1 MLKLYSNGEVT
12 YVNPEAIVLMIPTSE
27 GSMIRL
33 TAGPSIYV
41 NETPDAILKLMKPV
55 PKKKE
60 V

>member
-1 MLKLYSNGEVT
+1 MLKLYSNGEVI
-12 YVNPEAIVLMIPTSE
+12 YLNKDAIVFIVPSTE

-33 TAGPSIYV
+33 TSGPSIYV
-41 NETPDAILKLMKPV
+41 DEAPEAILKLMKPV